1 MCSYGMVDDEI
12 HVNNRIFSIIIF
24 ITTEWN
30 VRVVYLCGW

>member
-12 HVNNRIFSIIIF
+12 HVNNRISIIIF